1 MTVEVA
7 IPKYIPAYNNR
18 YVVLS
23 STNNSEAR
31 FKYVVQIMDGS
42 TEVARINQPPDPN
55 GNGVIELSNVLKNF
69 VRLEPNMLLTGSDNG
84 GQHFFNYSL
93 RYGEMYVDTW
103 QANDFIFSAGNIA
116 LTTDGFSNVEHDY
129 SEGDLINVN
138 SPDEDFVLT
147 GVYRVISVPDNKT
160 VVINQEWI
168 QSGAPINIDTQFTD
182 QRTTDFLNLANQSD
196 RYVFDSRLLFDE
208 NAVYN
213 ENTYKIGTTNGRMLT
228 KLQTLT
234 GDIPMYIG
242 DRFTANYFGTL
253 AGDMKLKV
261 ERLNAVTVATTI
273 DITNHTGTV
282 RIDRDSI
289 NPTLALAVGDRY
301 RVRLENDTSSTFTP
315 WINFV
320 VREVC
325 TKFENKRLIWMDRFG
340 AWNSFNFELHST
352 KDLAVNRTVFE
363 RENLGEFSGGNYSI
377 DTTQF
382 GDLVTKVNGNEVF
395 TVNSN
400 RVTQNQ
406 IFMLE
411 DLFTSR
417 YVYEFTG
424 GNLIPVILLTNDY
437 QISSLLH
444 DRMRTITVQYRYSN
458 VEVR

>member
-1 MTVEVA
+1 MTVEVS

-23 STNNSEAR
+23 STNDSEAR

-84 GQHFFNYSL
+84 GNHFFNYSL
-93 RYGEMYVDTW
+93 RYGEQYVDTW

-116 LTTDGFSNVEHDY
+116 LTTDTFTDTTHDY

-138 SPDEDFVLT
+138 SPDEDFVLS

-160 VVINQEWI
+160 VVINQPWI
-168 QSGAPINIDTQFTD
+168 QSGAAINIDTQYTD
-182 QRTTDFLNLANQSD
+182 QRVTEFLNIESQTD
-196 RYVFDSRLLFDE
+196 RYVYDARLLFDE
-208 NAVYN
+208 NAAYN

-228 KLQTLT
+228 KLQTLS

-253 AGDMKLKV
+253 AGDMKLEV
-261 ERLNAVTVATTI
+261 QRLGAVIVGTTI
-273 DITNHTGTV
+273 DITNHKGTV
-282 RIDRDSI
+282 RIDRDAI
-289 NPTLALAVGDRY
+289 HPTLALVVGDRY
-301 RVRLENDTSSTFTP
+301 RVRVVNNTTTNTSP
-315 WINFV
+315 YINFV

-325 TKFENKRLIWMDRFG
+325 TKFTNKRLIWMDRFG

-352 KDLAVNRTVFE
+352 KDLGVNRTVYE
-363 RENLGEFSGGNYSI
+363 RENLGGFSGGSYSI
-377 DTTQF
+377 DTSQF
-382 GDLVTKVNGNEVF
+382 GDLVTKVNSNEVF

-417 YVYEFTG
+417 YVYEFTDG
-424 GNLIPVILLTNDY
+424 KLIPVILLTNDY

-444 DRMRTITVQYRYSN
+444 DRMRTITVQYRHSN